1 MPDETKDNDTK
12 DIVAELLAP
21 MLKKTLFVAI
31 SRVAASASEI
41 EPFVADHL
49 TYMNALEA
57 DGRLWASGPF
67 VQEGVRVGDG
77 LTILATATIEE
88 AQIAMEEEPLIKRRL
103 RTFELRKWELREG
116 RMTISLNAS
125 TSTYSL

>member
-1 MPDETKDNDTK
+1 MPHDRK

-31 SRVAASASEI
+31 SRVAAPAAEI

-49 TYMNALEA
+49 AYMNALEA

-67 VQEGVRVGDG
+67 IQEGVLVGDG
-77 LTILATATIEE
+77 LTILSTATIEE
-88 AQIAMEEEPLIKRRL
+88 AQKAMEDEPLIKRGL
-103 RTFELRKWELREG
+103 RTFELRRWELREG

-125 TSTYSL
+125 TCTYSL

>member
-1 MPDETKDNDTK
+1 MPHDTK
-12 DIVAELLAP
+12 DLAAELLAP

-31 SRVAASASEI
+31 SRVAASAGEI

-49 TYMNALEA
+49 AYMNALEA

-67 VQEGVRVGDG
+67 IQEGVRVGDG
-77 LTILATATIEE
+77 LTILSTATIGE
-88 AQIAMEEEPLIKRRL
+88 AQETMAEEPLVKRGL

-116 RMTISLNAS
+116 RITVSLNAS
-125 TSTYSL
+125 TSKYSL